1 MIDHYTHFDSFGAFI
16 DNAEKRINGIGWVDG
31 SVRERRNPVQ
41 FSGTETLQSAIDLAR
56 SGWKEGADKL
66 QELSADHVD
75 LDGYELQ
82 RDTVKTY
89 DVAGHYPDVAAFC
102 AGEPENM
109 IVEDTPSETM
119 QPVIKLLISGAVG
132 YKTSTQAIE
141 RQGAAVLS
149 VVRALQTRGFGVD
162 LSWAIRTYTPKT
174 KFNSA
179 LSVNIC
185 NADEPLDTE
194 SLAFAL
200 VHPAMLRR
208 LTFATWELDNGYEK
222 MNASFGQPQHDVDRI
237 PGYAN
242 AITLAFTNKPPSM
255 DELINQ
261 YLTQVQTALN
271 Q

>member
-1 MIDHYTHFDSFGAFI
+1 MIDYHTHFESFGAFI
-16 DNAEKRINGIGWVDG
+16 DNAEKRIAGTGWVDG
-31 SVRERRNPVQ
+31 SIRERRNPVQ
-41 FSGTETLQSAIDLAR
+41 FSGTKTLQSAVDLAR

-66 QELSADHVD
+66 QELSADHID

-102 AGEPENM
+102 AGEPECM

-162 LSWAIRTYTPKT
+162 LSWAIRTYTPET

-208 LTFATWELDNGYEK
+208 LTFATWEQDWNYQK
-222 MNASFGQPQHDVDRI
+222 MNQSFGRPQHDVNQI
-237 PGYAN
+237 PGYAD
-242 AITLAFTNKPPSM
+242 AIPLQFSDKPPSLDM
-255 DELINQ
+255 LIDQ
-261 YLTQVQTALN
+261 YLTQVQTAMS